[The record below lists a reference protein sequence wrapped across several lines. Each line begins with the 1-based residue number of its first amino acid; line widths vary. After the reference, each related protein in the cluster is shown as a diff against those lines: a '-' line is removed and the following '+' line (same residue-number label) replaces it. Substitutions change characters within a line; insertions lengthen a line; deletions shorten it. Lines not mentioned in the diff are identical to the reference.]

1 MFPCEQCGKVY
12 STKHSRSSH
21 RYVYHKKPAIVDTE
35 HTTDSDVDD
44 INTNRGSDHEDVAS
58 NVDEDASDS
67 EHSLDVDA
75 EVDKEAKTDK
85 FPCEQCGKMYST
97 KHSRSSHRYKYHKT
111 APTGKHATKPDTD
124 DNDPRGSVHEEVT
137 SNIDEL
143 GSDSEHSLETEDEVD
158 KNPKTSSKYY
168 TGDSDDDSDAS
179 RFDKG
184 SGKSR
189 RKQFARRYQ
198 PYQTDR
204 FADKKLDKI
213 LEEIEALG
221 NKLNQNPINVNNAIN
236 HPQLIKILCKAVLDG
251 GVPLQKSHIDALKP
265 HRETVR
271 KIADGRPATRKK
283 LIQSEVDRHNRTG
296 ESVLNTIL
304 DRVLNLLPVLFK

>member
-21 RYVYHKKPAIVDTE
+21 RYVYHKKPPIVDTE
-35 HTTDSDVDD
+35 RTTDSDIDD
-44 INTNRGSDHEDVAS
+44 INTNHGSDHEDATS
-58 NVDEDASDS
+58 NVDEGVSDS
-67 EHSLDVDA
+67 ERSLDVDD
-75 EVDKEAKTDK
+75 EVDKKAKTDK
-85 FPCEQCGKMYST
+85 FPCEQCGKVYST

-111 APTGKHATKPDTD
+111 TPTGDTEHTTNPDTD
-124 DNDPRGSVHEEVT
+124 DIDPNGSAHEDVT

-143 GSDSEHSLETEDEVD
+143 GSDSEHSLETEDEVN
-158 KNPKTSSKYY
+158 KKLKTLRKY
-168 TGDSDDDSDAS
+168 TTSDSDAS
-179 RFDKG
+179 RFDKD

-198 PYQTDR
+198 PYQTNR
-204 FADKKLDKI
+204 FTDKKLDKI

-236 HPQLIKILCKAVLDG
+236 HPKLIKIFCKAVLDG
-251 GVPLQKSHIDALKP
+251 SVPLEKSHIDALKP
-265 HRETVR
+265 YRETIR

-283 LIQSEVDRHNRTG
+283 LIQSEVDRHNQTG
-296 ESVLNTIL
+296 ESILNTIL
-304 DRVLNLLPVLFK
+304 DRVLNLLPVLFN

>member
-21 RYVYHKKPAIVDTE
+21 RYVYHKKPPIVDTE
-35 HTTDSDVDD
+35 RTTDSDIDD
-44 INTNRGSDHEDVAS
+44 INTNHGSDHEDVTS
-58 NVDEDASDS
+58 NVDEGVSDS
-67 EHSLDVDA
+67 ERSLDVDD
-75 EVDKEAKTDK
+75 EVDKKAKTDK
-85 FPCEQCGKMYST
+85 FPCEQCGKVYST

-111 APTGKHATKPDTD
+111 TPTGDTEHPTNPDTD
-124 DNDPRGSVHEEVT
+124 DIDPNGSAHEDVT

-143 GSDSEHSLETEDEVD
+143 GSDSEHSLETEDEVN
-158 KNPKTSSKYY
+158 KKLKTLRKY
-168 TGDSDDDSDAS
+168 TTSDSDAS
-179 RFDKG
+179 RFDKD

-198 PYQTDR
+198 PYQTNR
-204 FADKKLDKI
+204 FTDKKLDKI

-236 HPQLIKILCKAVLDG
+236 HPKLIKIFCKAVLDG
-251 GVPLQKSHIDALKP
+251 SVPLQKSHIDALKP

-283 LIQSEVDRHNRTG
+283 LIQSEVDRHNQTG
-296 ESVLNTIL
+296 ESILNTIL
-304 DRVLNLLPVLFK
+304 DGVLNLLPVLFN